1 METKNPPPVTS
12 SYHHQRAPRTP
23 ESYFNVPESVALL
36 NIVKSERIQSAFQS
50 NRKNHASVWEMV
62 AEVLNRFSTRKRT
75 AKQCCNRYENLKK
88 IYTQLKKNPERHV
101 RRNWP
106 YMFLFKEIEEQRGE
120 CWGSNGKRLALI
132 SKNHNELSYYQ
143 RRRQAAELGVLL
155 NKDNLTPHQHSLLQ
169 SLSQSGQSHSHAHS
183 TDSSQSGSKLERFLP
198 NHFVEAQLNEV
209 ACPVGGSASGVS
221 GLSGG
226 GGVFDENPLQ
236 MHVAAATAAA
246 AAAAV
251 AAQKRHELQMAN
263 VGGVQMTP
271 EDDDEDE
278 SQRPAFK
285 NHLHGMGHGH
295 PLGLGHGPMDDSGEG
310 PDFEKDCNGALNMHH
325 QNNNHHE
332 NNISMKSEPLSE
344 GEFNPDD
351 IQLMQTNY
359 NGAQN
364 YYSPGLDPNILHPD
378 VIVDTDNLSDC
389 SSSTT
394 LKKKR
399 KMSTS
404 TDGDSTNYELIEY
417 LKRRE
422 KRDEE
427 FLKRMDAREDRLM
440 NLLERTVV
448 AIETLAV
455 RRTLASLPVAA
466 VREEKRT
473 PTAAGPCAFSPPPE
487 AQFAA
492 PPPPPAEQQPSL
504 ERNTGIAT
512 PNSSSSMATGGDQI
526 STTIEV
532 PDDGD
537 SSGEDA
543 QVADKSAVVPKAGE
557 EERAEVRQ
565 T

>member
-1 METKNPPPVTS
+1 MCAGIGRTCS
-12 SYHHQRAPRTP
+12 SSRR
-23 ESYFNVPESVALL
+23 SRS
-36 NIVKSERIQSAFQS
+36 SA
-50 NRKNHASVWEMV
+50 ASAGDRM
-62 AEVLNRFSTRKRT
+62 
-75 AKQCCNRYENLKK
+75 
-88 IYTQLKKNPERHV
+88 
-101 RRNWP
+101 
-106 YMFLFKEIEEQRGE
+106 
-120 CWGSNGKRLALI
+120 
-132 SKNHNELSYYQ
+132 

-169 SLSQSGQSHSHAHS
+169 SLSQSHSQGHSHAHS

-209 ACPVGGSASGVS
+209 PCQVGGPGGGTGPVS
-221 GLSGG
+221 G
-226 GGVFDENPLQ
+226 FDDNPLQ
-236 MHVAAATAAA
+236 VQMAAAAAAA

-251 AAQKRHELQMAN
+251 AVQKRHELQMAN
-263 VGGVQMTP
+263 VGQLVPTE
-271 EDDDEDE
+271 EDDDGEE
-278 SQRPAFK
+278 PQRPAFK

-295 PLGLGHGPMDDSGEG
+295 ALGLGHNPMDEPGEAG
-310 PDFEKDCNGALNMHH
+310 DFEKDCNGALNMHH
-325 QNNNHHE
+325 QNQNNNHD

-364 YYSPGLDPNILHPD
+364 YYSPVLDPNILHPD

-455 RRTLASLPVAA
+455 RRALSFPLNEIKPSAA
-466 VREEKRT
+466 
-473 PTAAGPCAFSPPPE
+473 TAASVVVVSPPTE
-487 AQFAA
+487 ATSAA
-492 PPPPPAEQQPSL
+492 TQEQSSS
-504 ERNTGIAT
+504 
-512 PNSSSSMATGGDQI
+512 NSSEKKISAPASSIPVEDHDLA
-526 STTIEV
+526 IEV

-537 SSGEDA
+537 DEPQAMDTPVAVPPEAGED
-543 QVADKSAVVPKAGE
+543 DRSEGK
-557 EERAEVRQ
+557 Q

>member
-1 METKNPPPVTS
+1 MDTKNPPPVTS

-62 AEVLNRFSTRKRT
+62 AEVLNRFSARKRT

-132 SKNHNELSYYQ
+132 TKNHNELSYYQ
-143 RRRQAAELGVLL
+143 RRRHAAELGVLL

-169 SLSQSGQSHSHAHS
+169 SLSQSQSQSHSHAHS

-198 NHFVEAQLNEV
+198 NHFVEAQLSEV
-209 ACPVGGSASGVS
+209 AGPVGGSASGVS
-221 GLSGG
+221 GLSAGG
-226 GGVFDENPLQ
+226 FDENPLQ
-236 MHVAAATAAA
+236 MQMVQAAA

-251 AAQKRHELQMAN
+251 AAHKRHELQMAT
-263 VGGVQMTP
+263 VGGVQMAP

-278 SQRPAFK
+278 PQRPAFK
-285 NHLHGMGHGH
+285 NHLHVLGHGH
-295 PLGLGHGPMDDSGEG
+295 GLGLGHAPMDDSGEA

-325 QNNNHHE
+325 QNNNHNDNH
-332 NNISMKSEPLSE
+332 ISMKSEPPNLV
-344 GEFNPDD
+344 GMGPDD

-364 YYSPGLDPNILHPD
+364 YYSPGMDANILHPD
-378 VIVDTDNLSDC
+378 VIVDTDILSDC

-427 FLKRMDAREDRLM
+427 LLKRMDAREDRLM

-455 RRTLASLPVAA
+455 KRALTFPVNPIKENAPA
-466 VREEKRT
+466 
-473 PTAAGPCAFSPPPE
+473 TARPLSPPPE

-492 PPPPPAEQQPSL
+492 PPAAQEQPTSP
-504 ERNTGIAT
+504 ERNGIAT
-512 PNSSSSMATGGDQI
+512 GRSGTIPVANPDAA
-526 STTIEV
+526 IEV

-537 SSGEDA
+537 SGDDV
-543 QVADKSAVVPKAGE
+543 QVKDKLAKLTPKAGGDD
-557 EERAEVRQ
+557 RTDGRQ

>member
-1 METKNPPPVTS
+1 METKNPPTVTS

-62 AEVLNRFSTRKRT
+62 AEVLNRFSARKRT

-120 CWGSNGKRLALI
+120 CWGSIGKRLSVI

-169 SLSQSGQSHSHAHS
+169 SLSHAHS
-183 TDSSQSGSKLERFLP
+183 TDSSQSGASKLERFLP
-198 NHFVEAQLNEV
+198 NHFVETQLSEGPISNNPTTVYGE
-209 ACPVGGSASGVS
+209 
-221 GLSGG
+221 
-226 GGVFDENPLQ
+226 DNPLQ
-236 MHVAAATAAA
+236 QVAGAMAAA

-251 AAQKRHELQMAN
+251 AAQLQSNNNNSNSNNNNNNNSSSSNNNNCNNSAISHQHEDQ
-263 VGGVQMTP
+263 
-271 EDDDEDE
+271 
-278 SQRPAFK
+278 SQLNHSLNHSAAFK
-285 NHLHGMGHGH
+285 DHHPHPHPHPHGIHIE
-295 PLGLGHGPMDDSGEG
+295 PPET
-310 PDFEKDCNGALNMHH
+310 PDFHKDCNGALNLHH
-325 QNNNHHE
+325 HHHSHNNHNNHNSSSNTNNND

-364 YYSPGLDPNILHPD
+364 FYSASIDQNILHPD

-389 SSSTT
+389 SSSGS
-394 LKKKR
+394 LKSGKR
-399 KMSTS
+399 NLSTS

-427 FLKRMDAREDRLM
+427 LLKRMDAREERLM
-440 NLLERTVV
+440 NLLERTVF
-448 AIETLAV
+448 AIETLA
-455 RRTLASLPVAA
+455 AS
-466 VREEKRT
+466 R
-473 PTAAGPCAFSPPPE
+473 
-487 AQFAA
+487 
-492 PPPPPAEQQPSL
+492 
-504 ERNTGIAT
+504 AT
-512 PNSSSSMATGGDQI
+512 SNNI
-526 STTIEV
+526 STGLAMV
-532 PDDGD
+532 PAPESTETPATNQSIQLQTESQ
-537 SSGEDA
+537 SS
-543 QVADKSAVVPKAGE
+543 DKSAIANATVEVADALENTDADAVEDTDTDIDAVVVVVPDE
-557 EERAEVRQ
+557 ETEVASIADQLEQ

>member
-132 SKNHNELSYYQ
+132 TKNHNELSYYQ

-155 NKDNLTPHQHSLLQ
+155 TKDNLTPQQHSLLQ

-198 NHFVEAQLNEV
+198 NHFVEAQLNDG
-209 ACPVGGSASGVS
+209 ACPVGGSASG
-221 GLSGG
+221 LPGG
-226 GGVFDENPLQ
+226 GGVPDENPFQ

-251 AAQKRHELQMAN
+251 AAQKRHELQMASLG
-263 VGGVQMTP
+263 GGVPMAA

-278 SQRPAFK
+278 AQRPAFK

-295 PLGLGHGPMDDSGEG
+295 ALGLGHGPMDDGGEG

-325 QNNNHHE
+325 QNNNHHD

-364 YYSPGLDPNILHPD
+364 YYSPGMDPNILHPD

-455 RRTLASLPVAA
+455 RRSLQSLPVAAA
-466 VREEKRT
+466 VREEKQT
-473 PTAAGPCAFSPPPE
+473 PAAAAPCGPFSPPPE

-492 PPPPPAEQQPSL
+492 PPAAPTEQPH
-504 ERNTGIAT
+504 NGIVVT
-512 PNSSSSMATGGDQI
+512 PGSSSSSLPSGGDQI

-537 SSGEDA
+537 SSGEEA
-543 QVADKSAVVPKAGE
+543 PVTDKAAPVPKAGE
-557 EERAEVRQ
+557 EERAEVKQ
-565 T
+565 A

>member
-1 METKNPPPVTS
+1 METKTPPPVNA

-62 AEVLNRFSTRKRT
+62 AEVLNRFSARKRT

-169 SLSQSGQSHSHAHS
+169 SLSAQSHAHS
-183 TDSSQSGSKLERFLP
+183 TDSSQSGASKLERFLP
-198 NHFVEAQLNEV
+198 NHFVETQL
-209 ACPVGGSASGVS
+209 G
-221 GLSGG
+221 GG
-226 GGVFDENPLQ
+226 GGVADTNGNGLAVGLPAGVYDDSPLQ
-236 MHVAAATAAA
+236 LQVAGAVAA

-251 AAQKRHELQMAN
+251 VAQKRAHELQLN
-263 VGGVQMTP
+263 NGGGSAFP
-271 EDDDEDE
+271 DDEDE
-278 SQRPAFK
+278 EEGHRAAFK
-285 NHLHGMGHGH
+285 DHHGHGH
-295 PLGLGHGPMDDSGEG
+295 GLGHGIDEPPEA
-310 PDFEKDCNGALNMHH
+310 PDYEKDCNGALNLHHHHHHHHHH
-325 QNNNHHE
+325 QNSSNND

-359 NGAQN
+359 NGTQN
-364 YYSPGLDPNILHPD
+364 FYSSSIDQNILHPD

-389 SSSTT
+389 SSNASM
-394 LKKKR
+394 KSAVAGGGAKR
-399 KMSTS
+399 KLSTS

-427 FLKRMDAREDRLM
+427 LLKRMDAREERFM
-440 NLLERTVV
+440 NLLERTVI
-448 AIETLAV
+448 AIETLAAGRSEPTSTSQSNV
-455 RRTLASLPVAA
+455 SPCSPLSPSPV
-466 VREEKRT
+466 
-473 PTAAGPCAFSPPPE
+473 TATSEDVIVLIPDEQE
-487 AQFAA
+487 A
-492 PPPPPAEQQPSL
+492 
-504 ERNTGIAT
+504 
-512 PNSSSSMATGGDQI
+512 
-526 STTIEV
+526 
-532 PDDGD
+532 
-537 SSGEDA
+537 
-543 QVADKSAVVPKAGE
+543 
-557 EERAEVRQ
+557 
-565 T
+565 

>member
-1 METKNPPPVTS
+1 QETKNPPPVTS

-62 AEVLNRFSTRKRT
+62 AEVLNRFSARKRT

-88 IYTQLKKNPERHV
+88 IYTQLKKNPERHM

-169 SLSQSGQSHSHAHS
+169 SLSQSQSQSHSHAHS

-209 ACPVGGSASGVS
+209 ACPVGGSAAVGSGVT

-236 MHVAAATAAA
+236 MHVAAAA

-251 AAQKRHELQMAN
+251 AAHKRHELQMAN
-263 VGGVQMTP
+263 VGGGVGQMAT

-278 SQRPAFK
+278 PQRPAFK
-285 NHLHGMGHGH
+285 NHLHGLAHGH
-295 PLGLGHGPMDDSGEG
+295 ALGLGHNPMDDPGEA

-325 QNNNHHE
+325 QNNNHHD

-344 GEFNPDD
+344 GEFNPDE

-455 RRTLASLPVAA
+455 RRALPFPVTAAAASV
-466 VREEKRT
+466 VKEKT
-473 PTAAGPCAFSPPPE
+473 PTASGPYSPPPE
-487 AQFAA
+487 A
-492 PPPPPAEQQPSL
+492 PPATRVKTSAEQ
-504 ERNTGIAT
+504 A
-512 PNSSSSMATGGDQI
+512 SSEPASSIGNEGSEA
-526 STTIEV
+526 IEV

-537 SSGEDA
+537 SGDDP
-543 QVADKSAVVPKAGE
+543 QVKEKAEKAVVPKGGE
-557 EERAEVRQ
+557 DRADVRL